1 MKPGDTIKI
10 QGGTF
15 TAAPEPTEFGVSSCD
30 GCAGHGKH
38 RDALCAIMPMGCGDN
53 FIIWVAGTD
62 PATLVTIAEFELE
75 ST

>member
-1 MKPGDTIKI
+1 MKPGDVFHIR
-10 QGGTF
+10 GGTF
-15 TAAPEPTEFGVSSCD
+15 IAADETTERGAPACV

-38 RDALCAIMPMGCGDN
+38 RKALCAELPLNCSDD